1 MWWRPPGSSRP
12 APSGVFTRKLF
23 LVDWPRFGRVVLKP
37 FSSGLSE
44 EEWRGLYETF
54 RDPEIAEWNGS
65 SPLRTPFWL
74 FKRFVLAETRR
85 KDRLA
90 FAILDEGE
98 RYLGTAELYDLVP
111 GEQATLGI
119 LIGRKDRWG
128 QGYGTE
134 AVRALLAY
142 AFGPLGLKRVKLRT
156 FAHNLRAR
164 RAFEKAGFREV
175 GVSPGPKGR
184 EDVYMEVRREDFS
197 PEA

>member
-1 MWWRPPGSSRP
+1 M
-12 APSGVFTRKLF
+12 
-23 LVDWPRFGRVVLKP
+23 DWPRYGRVVLKP
-37 FSSGLSE
+37 FSSGLTE
-44 EEWRGLYETF
+44 EEWKGLYETF

-74 FKRFVLAETRR
+74 FKRFVLAETKR

-90 FAILDEGE
+90 FIVLDEKGK
-98 RYLGTAELYDLVP
+98 YLGTVELYDILP

-134 AVRALLAY
+134 AVRAALAY
-142 AFGPLGLKRVKLRT
+142 AFGPLGLKRVRLRT

-164 RAFEKAGFREV
+164 RAFKKAGFREV
-175 GVSPGPKGR
+175 GLGPGPKGK
-184 EDVYMEVRREDFS
+184 EDVYMEVRREDFG

>member
-1 MWWRPPGSSRP
+1 
-12 APSGVFTRKLF
+12 
-23 LVDWPRFGRVVLKP
+23 VDWPRYGRVVLKP

-44 EEWRGLYETF
+44 EEWKGLYETF

-74 FKRFVLAETRR
+74 FKRFVLAETKR

-90 FAILDEGE
+90 FIVLDEKGE
-98 RYLGTAELYDLVP
+98 YLGTVELYDILP
-111 GEQATLGI
+111 REQATLGI

-134 AVRALLAY
+134 AVRAALAY
-142 AFGPLGLKRVKLRT
+142 AFGPLGLKRVRLRT

-164 RAFEKAGFREV
+164 RAFLKAGFREV
-175 GVSPGPKGR
+175 GLGPGPKGK
-184 EDVYMEVRREDFS
+184 EDVYMEVRREDFG

>member
-1 MWWRPPGSSRP
+1 M
-12 APSGVFTRKLF
+12 
-23 LVDWPRFGRVVLKP
+23 DWPRYGRVVLKP
-37 FSSGLSE
+37 FSSGLTE
-44 EEWRGLYETF
+44 EEWKGLYETF
-54 RDPEIAEWNGS
+54 RDPEIAGWNGS

-74 FKRFVLAETRR
+74 FKRFVLAETKR

-90 FAILDEGE
+90 FIVLDEQGE
-98 RYLGTAELYDLVP
+98 YLGTVELYDILP

-134 AVRALLAY
+134 AVRAALAY
-142 AFGPLGLKRVKLRT
+142 AFGPLGLKRVRLRT

-164 RAFEKAGFREV
+164 RAFLKAGFREV
-175 GVSPGPKGR
+175 GLGPGPKGK
-184 EDVYMEVRREDFS
+184 EDVYMEVRREDFG

>member
-1 MWWRPPGSSRP
+1 
-12 APSGVFTRKLF
+12 
-23 LVDWPRFGRVVLKP
+23 VDWPRYGRVVLKP

-44 EEWRGLYETF
+44 EECKGLYETF

-65 SPLRTPFWL
+65 NPLCSPFWL
-74 FKRFVLAETRR
+74 FKRFVLAETKR

-90 FAILDEGE
+90 FIVLDEKGE
-98 RYLGTAELYDLVP
+98 YLGTVELYDILP

-134 AVRALLAY
+134 AVRAALAY
-142 AFGPLGLKRVKLRT
+142 AFGPLGLKRVRLRT

-164 RAFEKAGFREV
+164 RAFLKAGFREV
-175 GVSPGPKGR
+175 GLGPGPKGK
-184 EDVYMEVRREDFS
+184 EDVYMEVRREDFG

>member
-1 MWWRPPGSSRP
+1 
-12 APSGVFTRKLF
+12 
-23 LVDWPRFGRVVLKP
+23 VDWPRYGRVVLKP

-44 EEWRGLYETF
+44 EEWKGLYETF

-74 FKRFVLAETRR
+74 FKRFVLAETKR

-90 FAILDEGE
+90 FIVLDEKGE
-98 RYLGTAELYDLVP
+98 YLGTVELYDILP

-142 AFGPLGLKRVKLRT
+142 AFGPLGLKRVRLRT

-164 RAFEKAGFREV
+164 RAFLKAGFREV
-175 GVSPGPKGR
+175 GLGPGPKGK
-184 EDVYMEVRREDFS
+184 EDVYMEVRREDFG

>member
-1 MWWRPPGSSRP
+1 M
-12 APSGVFTRKLF
+12 
-23 LVDWPRFGRVVLKP
+23 DWPCYGRVVLKP

-44 EEWRGLYETF
+44 EEWKGLYETF
-54 RDPEIAEWNGS
+54 RDPEIAAWNGS

-74 FKRFVLAETRR
+74 FKRFVLAETKR

-90 FAILDEGE
+90 FIVLDEKGE
-98 RYLGTAELYDLVP
+98 YLGTVELYDILP

-134 AVRALLAY
+134 AVRAALAY
-142 AFGPLGLKRVKLRT
+142 AFGPLGLKRVRLRT
-156 FAHNLRAR
+156 FAHNRRAR
-164 RAFEKAGFREV
+164 RAFLKAGFREV
-175 GVSPGPKGR
+175 GLGPGPKGK
-184 EDVYMEVRREDFS
+184 EDVYMEVRREDFG

>member
-1 MWWRPPGSSRP
+1 
-12 APSGVFTRKLF
+12 
-23 LVDWPRFGRVVLKP
+23 VDWPRYGRVVLKP

-44 EEWRGLYETF
+44 EEWKGLYETF

-65 SPLRTPFWL
+65 SPLRSPFWL
-74 FKRFVLAETRR
+74 FKRFVLAETKR

-90 FAILDEGE
+90 FIVSDEKGE
-98 RYLGTAELYDLVP
+98 YLGTVELYDILP

-134 AVRALLAY
+134 AVRAALAY
-142 AFGPLGLKRVKLRT
+142 AFGPLGLKRVRLRT

-164 RAFEKAGFREV
+164 RAFLKAGFREV
-175 GVSPGPKGR
+175 GLGPGPKGK
-184 EDVYMEVRREDFS
+184 EDVYMEVRREDFG

>member
-1 MWWRPPGSSRP
+1 M
-12 APSGVFTRKLF
+12 
-23 LVDWPRFGRVVLKP
+23 DWPRYGRVVLKP

-44 EEWRGLYETF
+44 EEWKGLYETF

-74 FKRFVLAETRR
+74 FKRFVLAETKR

-90 FAILDEGE
+90 FIVLDEKGK
-98 RYLGTAELYDLVP
+98 YLGTVELYDILS

-134 AVRALLAY
+134 AVRAALAY
-142 AFGPLGLKRVKLRT
+142 AFGPLGLKRVRLRT

-164 RAFEKAGFREV
+164 RAFLKAGFREV
-175 GVSPGPKGR
+175 GLGPGPKGK
-184 EDVYMEVRREDFS
+184 EDVYMEVRREDFG

>member
-1 MWWRPPGSSRP
+1 M
-12 APSGVFTRKLF
+12 
-23 LVDWPRFGRVVLKP
+23 DWPRYGRVVLKP

-44 EEWRGLYETF
+44 EEWKGLYETF

-74 FKRFVLAETRR
+74 FKCFVLAETKR

-90 FAILDEGE
+90 FIVSDEKGE
-98 RYLGTAELYDLVP
+98 YLGTVELYDILP

-134 AVRALLAY
+134 AVRAALAY
-142 AFGPLGLKRVKLRT
+142 AFGPLGLKRVRLRT

-164 RAFEKAGFREV
+164 RAFLKAGFREV
-175 GVSPGPKGR
+175 GLGPGPKGK
-184 EDVYMEVRREDFS
+184 EDVYMEVRREDFG

>member
-1 MWWRPPGSSRP
+1 
-12 APSGVFTRKLF
+12 
-23 LVDWPRFGRVVLKP
+23 VVLKP

-44 EEWRGLYETF
+44 EEWKGLYETF

-74 FKRFVLAETRR
+74 FKRFVLAETKR

-90 FAILDEGE
+90 FIALDEKGE
-98 RYLGTAELYDLVP
+98 YLGTVELYDILP

-134 AVRALLAY
+134 AVRAALAY
-142 AFGPLGLKRVKLRT
+142 AFGPLGLKRVRLRT

-164 RAFEKAGFREV
+164 RAFLKAGFREV
-175 GVSPGPKGR
+175 GLGPGPKGK
-184 EDVYMEVRREDFS
+184 EDVYMEVRREDFG

>member
-1 MWWRPPGSSRP
+1 
-12 APSGVFTRKLF
+12 
-23 LVDWPRFGRVVLKP
+23 VDWPRYGRVVLKP

-44 EEWRGLYETF
+44 EEWKGLYETF

-65 SPLRTPFWL
+65 SPLRSPFWL
-74 FKRFVLAETRR
+74 FKRFVLAETKR

-90 FAILDEGE
+90 FIVLDEKGE
-98 RYLGTAELYDLVP
+98 YLGTVELYDILP

-134 AVRALLAY
+134 AVRAALAY
-142 AFGPLGLKRVKLRT
+142 AFGPLGLKRVRLRT

-164 RAFEKAGFREV
+164 RAFLKAGFQEV
-175 GVSPGPKGR
+175 GLGPGPKGK
-184 EDVYMEVRREDFS
+184 EDVYMEVRREDFG

>member
-1 MWWRPPGSSRP
+1 
-12 APSGVFTRKLF
+12 
-23 LVDWPRFGRVVLKP
+23 VDWPRYGRVVLKP

-44 EEWRGLYETF
+44 KEWKGLYETF
-54 RDPEIAEWNGS
+54 RDTEIAEWNGS

-74 FKRFVLAETRR
+74 FKRFVLAETKR

-90 FAILDEGE
+90 FIVLDEKGE
-98 RYLGTAELYDLVP
+98 YLGTVELYDILP

-134 AVRALLAY
+134 AVRAALAY
-142 AFGPLGLKRVKLRT
+142 AFGPLGLKRVRLRT

-164 RAFEKAGFREV
+164 RAFLKAGFREV
-175 GVSPGPKGR
+175 GLGPGPKGK
-184 EDVYMEVRREDFS
+184 EDVYMEVRREDFG

>member
-1 MWWRPPGSSRP
+1 M
-12 APSGVFTRKLF
+12 
-23 LVDWPRFGRVVLKP
+23 DWPRYGRVVLKP

-44 EEWRGLYETF
+44 EEWKGLYETF
-54 RDPEIAEWNGS
+54 RDPEIAAWNGS

-74 FKRFVLAETRR
+74 FKRFVLAETKR

-90 FAILDEGE
+90 FIVLDEKGE
-98 RYLGTAELYDLVP
+98 YLGTVELYDILP

-134 AVRALLAY
+134 AVRAALAY
-142 AFGPLGLKRVKLRT
+142 AFGPLGLKRVRLRT

-164 RAFEKAGFREV
+164 RAFLKAGFREV
-175 GVSPGPKGR
+175 GLGPGPKGK
-184 EDVYMEVRREDFS
+184 EDVYMEVRREDFG